1 MALERFKAPAL
12 PIPNAEY
19 DQRTMTD
26 IIRALRLYFN
36 QLDSLTPNQAESYR
50 ADNFYG
56 GEFDGTVMT
65 ANNVATSTLTATYS
79 NVSSMMSEFIRSKGF
94 LGGNFVGG
102 TFMGTRFYGN
112 EIAGNGN
119 ELTFPHGAFSQDG
132 FTTLTNA
139 IPNSSS
145 TADIV
150 VASTAKFASAG
161 TILIGKELISYTGK
175 TATSF
180 TGITRSEYGSSGAS
194 HSAGVYVTEAQAVP
208 SATTALQVPFDTTD
222 NSNQVALDPADNT
235 KIVFSVAGY
244 YNIQFSVQL
253 LNPKSSIDN
262 VTFWFRKNTADI
274 AQTAGV
280 STVPTG
286 PSANLG
292 ATLTSWNI
300 VIPVNAGDNIQLMM
314 SSVSGDTVI
323 GTYPPGTAPVS
334 PASPSVILTATFV
347 SGLSIPSNLP
357 GYIKIA
363 PISVTGFGQIG
374 TVIVNTTNTI

>member
-1 MALERFKAPAL
+1 MEGYSPGYF
-12 PIPNAEY
+12 
-19 DQRTMTD
+19 DQYSNV
-26 IIRALRLYFN
+26 LRLYFN
-36 QLDSLTPNQAESYR
+36 QI
-50 ADNFYG
+50 DNFAQPFTSNTG
-56 GEFDGTVMT
+56 G
-65 ANNVATSTLTATYS
+65 SYL
-79 NVSSMMSEFIRSKGF
+79 K
-94 LGGNFVGG
+94 
-102 TFMGTRFYGN
+102 
-112 EIAGNGN
+112 
-119 ELTFPHGAFSQDG
+119 FPYGAFSQDG

-145 TADIV
+145 TAAIV
-150 VASTAKFASAG
+150 VASTANFASAG
-161 TILIGKELISYTGK
+161 TLLIGKELISYTGK

-180 TGITRSEYGSSGAS
+180 TGITRSQYGSSGAA

-244 YNIQFSVQL
+244 YNIQFSAQL

-280 STVPTG
+280 TTVPTG

-292 ATLTSWNI
+292 AALTAWNI
-300 VIPVNAGDNIQLMM
+300 VVPLNAGDKIQLMM

-334 PASPSVILTATFV
+334 PASPAVILTATFV
-347 SGLSIPSNLP
+347 SAL
-357 GYIKIA
+357 Y
-363 PISVTGFGQIG
+363 
-374 TVIVNTTNTI
+374 